1 MTIVVSD
8 LVAKVRAEGVQE
20 AATAVRA
27 VGQEAAQ
34 TTRALEIMA
43 AQFAKMHGG
52 TAAQA
57 LDMFQRT
64 GAQPTAAAMAEA
76 ARSAEKTTVAVQAT
90 VPHVQA
96 AAKAA
101 AEVHDGFRLS
111 ESSAVRF
118 GAGILGIGL
127 GLNLAAGAASLLH
140 RAIEGVATA
149 QLEWE
154 RSLVRTSV
162 LYGTMGP
169 SVVAISQAQSRAPG
183 LLGSQQEF
191 ASANLNAAYLSNR
204 FGISLGSIT
213 GLTSASGRV
222 SSAYGY
228 AQQEREALQARALA
242 FAEGGGSS
250 LRDISGTEGDA
261 LSIARR
267 LGGVSGAQLGALTP
281 QQLREAQLQIAAVDL
296 NRAALQ
302 GTADQRGLIQVQ
314 AEKERLLAAAQGN
327 LQNRLEGGPT
337 DDVRLRALITSQAP
351 RNVLE
356 AEQQQQQLAE
366 IAARSPESG
375 VTQAQAAFEEA
386 AKAVKDTT
394 AALAEHRAALER
406 LGVTYGTAT
415 FRLLGF
421 EGSLEDPRSIA
432 RLNQAAAVQ
441 SSVAGQARSA
451 LPLRA
456 MPEAER
462 NALALDQAFQEARQN
477 YVANDAQRALR
488 NSAAI
493 GEEFVNRGATGAIAD
508 AARRYQGYQV
518 RNAATSAGD
527 MAGRAG
533 TEAQAQLSALDLQSE
548 SRRLAVAEQLAG
560 YRREALGYE
569 AQMAPLLSQQAML
582 QDRMVVAARDNL
594 DSRRALIQAERAAQ
608 GPASALAERTY
619 EQQRLELRAQISRA
633 SVRRGEGPTEDIAGL
648 RRQYRETELH
658 PELDLAALDSQHA
671 VDAIQRQRAGEG
683 LGRDLALTN
692 LEGEQRALDNQLIP
706 LAQAARLVQD
716 KEAAVS
722 RTLALLD
729 LEDTKQRTAA
739 QLRANEAAQLGL
751 TTQAIARMA
760 EDYAAGLNLGATA
773 AERSQVALEK
783 ARDAIKETI
792 PLLHTLTSDDTG
804 GRIANGL
811 GAGGLGPTRGG
822 GFTIIISPTA
832 QTPEQVKTEVHIQV
846 ENALNQFFAGAST
859 TGQPAPATVG
869 GAGR

>member
-20 AATAVRA
+20 TATAVRA

-34 TTRALEIMA
+34 TARALEIMA
-43 AQFAKMHGG
+43 GQFAKLHGG
-52 TAAQA
+52 TAAEA
-57 LDMFQRT
+57 LSMFQRT
-64 GAQPTAAAMAEA
+64 GAQPTATAMAEA
-76 ARSAEKTTVAVQAT
+76 ARAAERTTVAVQAS

-96 AAKAA
+96 AARAA
-101 AEVHDGFRLS
+101 ADVHDGFKLS

-118 GAGILGIGL
+118 GAGLLGIGL

-140 RAIEGVATA
+140 NAIGSLVEG
-149 QLEWE
+149 QLTWE
-154 RSLVRTSV
+154 RSLREVHG
-162 LYGTMGP
+162 LYGSLAPQILAT
-169 SVVAISQAQSRAPG
+169 AQAQASLPG
-183 LLGSQQEF
+183 TLGTTQEF
-191 ASANLNAAYLSNR
+191 VQAALNARYLSSR
-204 FGISLGSIT
+204 FGQSQGSIT
-213 GLTSASGRV
+213 ELTTAAGRV
-222 SSAYGY
+222 ADFQGLVDP
-228 AQQEREALQARALA
+228 AARAANQARFLQ
-242 FAEGGGSS
+242 FAESGGSG
-250 LRDISGTEGDA
+250 LRDIGLEGDPQ
-261 LSIARR
+261 SIAKR
-267 LGGVSGAQLGALTP
+267 LGYSSG
-281 QQLREAQLQIAAVDL
+281 
-296 NRAALQ
+296 AALQ
-302 GTADQRGLIQVQ
+302 GLLPQQVIEAQKLAATEQANRLAATATGDTGLLARRTQ
-314 AEKERLLAAAQGN
+314 AEKAVEEFQTRIQRGAQISTVEPIGPELAGFFPQNPPAGVQTYAQVYEAEG
-327 LQNRLEGGPT
+327 NRLREALKAIT
-337 DDVRLRALITSQAP
+337 DELGNAST
-351 RNVLE
+351 
-356 AEQQQQQLAE
+356 
-366 IAARSPESG
+366 G
-375 VTQAQAAFEEA
+375 A
-386 AKAVKDTT
+386 AKA
-394 AALAEHRAALER
+394 AEDLRR
-406 LGVTYGTAT
+406 LGLEAGGSTV
-415 FRLLGF
+415 RLLTF
-421 EGSLEDPRSIA
+421 TGSLERSGTIA
-432 RLNQAAAVQ
+432 RGDIAAQAQGSVAGRARSANPLALMTDTEIATQASNRAYQEAYQNYVAVQ
-441 SSVAGQARSA
+441 AQNALAQSNPLKDFLPGIPGAQEDAERRNRGYTVAGQA
-451 LPLRA
+451 
-456 MPEAER
+456 
-462 NALALDQAFQEARQN
+462 
-477 YVANDAQRALR
+477 
-488 NSAAI
+488 
-493 GEEFVNRGATGAIAD
+493 NR
-508 AARRYQGYQV
+508 
-518 RNAATSAGD
+518 AGD
-527 MAGRAG
+527 MAGRSG

-548 SRRLAVAEQLAG
+548 ERRLGVAEQLAG

-594 DSRRALIQAERAAQ
+594 DSRRALIQAEQAAQ

-658 PELDLAALDSQHA
+658 PELDLTALDSQHA
-671 VDAIQRQRAGEG
+671 VDVIQRQRAGEG
-683 LGRDLALTN
+683 LGRDLTLTN

-832 QTPEQVKTEVHIQV
+832 QIPEQVKTEVHIQV
-846 ENALNQFFAGAST
+846 ENALNQFFAGTAT